1 MWSRPGGAAPTE
13 RLTATSG
20 KVTLTNALAF
30 PWGLSKELDGFMGG
44 FDTSI
49 LTTVLPVAVLASMGA
64 FFTARFRKNSTSRS
78 LAMAWPQTMG
88 TVLSATVQVVQR
100 GSTRQEA
107 PLVLYAYQV
116 DGQVFQGHRV
126 RASTESG
133 RARLVDADS
142 RASNTVARY
151 PSGAPV
157 VVYYD
162 PMNPAN
168 SALER

>member
-1 MWSRPGGAAPTE
+1 
-13 RLTATSG
+13 
-20 KVTLTNALAF
+20 
-30 PWGLSKELDGFMGG
+30 MGG

-49 LTTVLPVAVLASMGA
+49 LATALPVAVLASVGA
-64 FFTARFRKNSTSRS
+64 FFTARFRKGSASRS
-78 LAMAWPQTMG
+78 LAVAWPHTMG
-88 TVLSATVQVVQR
+88 TVLSATVQVAQR
-100 GSTRQEA
+100 GNTRQEA

-126 RASTESG
+126 RASNESG

-142 RASNTVARY
+142 SASHTVARY

-162 PMNPAN
+162 PANPAN

>member
-1 MWSRPGGAAPTE
+1 
-13 RLTATSG
+13 
-20 KVTLTNALAF
+20 
-30 PWGLSKELDGFMGG
+30 MGG
-44 FDTSI
+44 FDTSS
-49 LTTVLPVAVLASMGA
+49 LATVLPAAVLASVGA
-64 FFTARFRKNSTSRS
+64 FFTALFRKGSTTRS
-78 LAMAWPQTMG
+78 LAVAWPQTMG
-88 TVLSATVQVVQR
+88 TVLSATVQVAQR
-100 GSTRQEA
+100 GNMRQEA

-126 RASTESG
+126 RASNDSG
-133 RARLVDADS
+133 RIRLVDADCS
-142 RASNTVARY
+142 ASNTVARY

>member
-1 MWSRPGGAAPTE
+1 
-13 RLTATSG
+13 
-20 KVTLTNALAF
+20 
-30 PWGLSKELDGFMGG
+30 MGG

-49 LTTVLPVAVLASMGA
+49 VATALPVAVLASLGA
-64 FFTARFRKNSTSRS
+64 FFAARLRKNSTSRS
-78 LAMAWPQTMG
+78 LAVAWPQTMG
-88 TVLSATVQVVQR
+88 TVLSATVQVAQR
-100 GSTRQEA
+100 GNTRQEA

-126 RASTESG
+126 RVADEPG
-133 RARLVDADS
+133 RARLADADS
-142 RASNTVARY
+142 SASNTVARY

-162 PMNPAN
+162 PTNPAN

>member
-1 MWSRPGGAAPTE
+1 
-13 RLTATSG
+13 
-20 KVTLTNALAF
+20 
-30 PWGLSKELDGFMGG
+30 MGG

-49 LTTVLPVAVLASMGA
+49 LATALPGAVLASVGS
-64 FFTARFRKNSTSRS
+64 FFSARRRRGSPSRS
-78 LAMAWPQTMG
+78 LAVAWPQTMG
-88 TVLSATVQVVQR
+88 TVLSATVQVAQR
-100 GSTRQEA
+100 GNTRQEA

-126 RASTESG
+126 RASNETG
-133 RARLVDADS
+133 RVRLVDADS
-142 RASNTVARY
+142 SASNTVARY

-162 PMNPAN
+162 PTNPAN